1 MSYKVELAE
10 KKDPLTQLEA
20 SKSSIKDLFKDILD
34 EIKGFKYQITVKA
47 LSRKDKQN
55 GGIEF
60 TPVYFNSTINTVI
73 IDKSDLGK
81 SFPGILYR
89 IDNWIN
95 NGSGWIIESINSQYI
110 NISTYRPLIGRSYV
124 KLPVEL
130 RSTKKG
136 LINIKNNNKK
146 CFPCCHV
153 RHINP
158 VKIHPERITQKDKEF
173 VNDLNYDKIKFP
185 VSKEDFS
192 KTETKNNICIN
203 FFVMKIN

>member
-1 MSYKVELAE
+1 MINHKF
-10 KKDPLTQLEA
+10 
-20 SKSSIKDLFKDILD
+20 DL
-34 EIKGFKYQITVKA
+34 
-47 LSRKDKQN
+47 
-55 GGIEF
+55 
-60 TPVYFNSTINTVI
+60 
-73 IDKSDLGK
+73 DKSFK
-81 SFPGILYR
+81 EILYR
-89 IDNWIN
+89 IENWIN
-95 NGSGWIIESINSQYI
+95 QGSGWIIESINSQYI

-146 CFPCCHV
+146 CFPWCHV